1 MKHLLDYTFLDLKK
15 DPSNFVCL
23 IVLNQKINKDLF
35 LHLYSLAD
43 YKIYADGGSNSIQ
56 GIFGENGLEEY
67 SPDII
72 LGDFDSINQKTKSI
86 IEKMG
91 VQIAWKPDENYTD
104 SEKSLMHFEDEIF
117 TKNEGKL
124 SKVVILGAF
133 GGRMDHTLYNL
144 HLLWKKITQP
154 ELKYDL
160 FMFDDLNLVTGIK
173 AGKTLIKYPI
183 NFTKQ
188 KGCGLVTMGKC
199 DTISTKGLKYNMGI
213 LKFYFRPGTSCE
225 YYGIW

>member
-1 MKHLLDYTFLDLKK
+1 M
-15 DPSNFVCL
+15 
-23 IVLNQKINKDLF
+23 
-35 LHLYSLAD
+35 HLYSLAD

-56 GIFGENGLEEY
+56 TIFGENGLEEY

-91 VQIAWKPDENYTD
+91 IQIAWRPDENYTD
-104 SEKSLMHFEDEIF
+104 SEKSLMHFEDEILIK
-117 TKNEGKL
+117 TGGKL
-124 SKVVILGAF
+124 PKVIILGAF

-199 DTISTKGLKYNMGI
+199 DNISTKGLKYNMGTLNLI
-213 LKFYFRPGTSCE
+213 LGSEHLVSTMEFGNFISTSNQIIE
-225 YYGIW
+225 EAIEIETSQSVLWMTQIKY